1 MGFGDFIKNGGLFGK
16 MRGFN
21 SEREGHWYGF
31 DEYIADIKKCS
42 EAVVRTAEIPDKVVT
57 TLRIGN
63 SAKQNLITSNYSET
77 KRIEK

>member
-1 MGFGDFIKNGGLFGK
+1 MGLGDFIKNGGLFGK

-31 DEYIADIKKCS
+31 DEFNEDITKCS
-42 EAVVRTAEIPDKVVT
+42 NAVEKTAEIPCKAKKA
-57 TLRIGN
+57 LIGDR
-63 SAKQNLITSNYSET
+63 AKQNLITSNYYEP